1 MVRKNFHNLTDEERD
16 KLNLPPVGFQGNEFT
31 TIIQAPT
38 KVALQTKI
46 GQFRAFAT
54 LNKYELF
61 EVLQQGPDPD
71 GGYKAIVT
79 AHNWNAAAWVQRKW
93 EGRGGGPVA
102 RATKEEI
109 SRKLRLQ
116 RELAIIH
123 AKEAER
129 LRGEVALT
137 TARMRAQYARRLGTT
152 PTVSAPAT
160 PSKDV
165 FEDINET
172 IFGKGIKL

>member
-1 MVRKNFHNLTDEERD
+1 MTSKNFHNLSDEERD
-16 KLNLPPVGFQGNEFT
+16 RLNLPPVGYQGNEFT

-38 KVALQTKI
+38 KKALQMKI
-46 GQFRAFAT
+46 DQFRAFAT
-54 LNKYELF
+54 VNKYELF
-61 EVLQQGPDPD
+61 EILQQGPDPD

-79 AHNWNAAAWVQRKW
+79 AHNWNAAAWVQKRW
-93 EGRGGGPVA
+93 EGRGGGPEA
-102 RATKEEI
+102 RATKAEL

-123 AKEAER
+123 AREAER

-137 TARMRAQYARRLGTT
+137 TARTRARYVGMLGTSEVLT
-152 PTVSAPAT
+152 Q

-165 FEDINET
+165 FKDVNET
-172 IFGKGIKL
+172 IYGKGVQP